1 MTTEGSPHPARKQP
15 GAKRS
20 GGVARLEKD
29 RSYLCELLDGD
40 DGTPIFTTMDQLIRH
55 AEWQEHANMV
65 QLARKDA
72 DTAAEERPGK
82 RPSPRISYEQ
92 LSPAGLK
99 VKPDDSAASWQLRCT
114 PSVLQL
120 FTANKE
126 SLIVIPRCAITHI
139 EVKDTDTVEDLKLS
153 VLSEATLI
161 HRVLNSL
168 ASCIFKRTPC
178 YSKTCCMPRVREQ
191 KVRTQLKSS
200 EIKVYAGGAEARTFF
215 ILDRDLVCVHKL
227 LQNPMGV

>member
-1 MTTEGSPHPARKQP
+1 
-15 GAKRS
+15 
-20 GGVARLEKD
+20 
-29 RSYLCELLDGD
+29 
-40 DGTPIFTTMDQLIRH
+40 MDQLIRH
-55 AEWQEHANMV
+55 AEWQEHADMV

-72 DTAAEERPGK
+72 DAAEERSGK
-82 RPSPRISYEQ
+82 RPSPRISDGQ

-99 VKPDDSAASWQLRCT
+99 VKPDDSAASWQLCCT

-139 EVKDTDTVEDLKLS
+139 EVKDMDTVEDLKLS

-178 YSKTCCMPRVREQ
+178 YSKTCCMPRVRQQ

-215 ILDRDLVCVHKL
+215 ILDRDLVCLHNEL
-227 LQNPMGV
+227 LQNPMGRSE

>member
-55 AEWQEHANMV
+55 AEWQEHADMV

-72 DTAAEERPGK
+72 DAAEERSGK
-82 RPSPRISYEQ
+82 RPSPRISDGQ

-99 VKPDDSAASWQLRCT
+99 VKPDDSAASWQLCCT

-153 VLSEATLI
+153 VLSEANLI

-178 YSKTCCMPRVREQ
+178 YSKTCCMPRVRQQ

-215 ILDRDLVCVHKL
+215 ILDRDLVCLHKL